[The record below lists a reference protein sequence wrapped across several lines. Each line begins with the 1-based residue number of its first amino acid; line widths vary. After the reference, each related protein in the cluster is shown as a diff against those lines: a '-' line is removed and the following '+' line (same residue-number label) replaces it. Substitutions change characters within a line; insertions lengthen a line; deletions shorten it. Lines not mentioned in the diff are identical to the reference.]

1 MMRVTGETY
10 SLPTRVLHWL
20 AATAIIVA
28 FFIGLAML
36 RVASGPTQDSLFFWH
51 ESLGT
56 TVLALTALRLAWRAV
71 RPAPPL
77 PAAVPGWIRTA
88 ARASHGLL
96 YALMLLQPIIG
107 WLGSSAFGAVV
118 NVFGLFDLPV
128 LLHQDKG
135 LAGLLFLIHRIGAFT
150 LAGLVTLHVGGA
162 LFHLV
167 VRRDGV
173 FRRMTG

>member
-1 MMRVTGETY
+1 MSATREIY
-10 SLPTRVLHWL
+10 SFPARLLHWL
-20 AATAIIVA
+20 AATAIVVA
-28 FFIGLAML
+28 FFIGLTML
-36 RVASGPTQDSLFFWH
+36 RIGSGPTQDSLFFWH

-56 TVLALTALRLAWRAV
+56 TVLALTALRLAWRAIS
-71 RPAPPL
+71 PAPPL
-77 PAAVPGWIRTA
+77 PATVPGWIRA
-88 ARASHGLL
+88 AAPASHRLL

-107 WLGSSAFGAVV
+107 WLGASAFGAVV

-135 LAGLLFLIHRIGAFT
+135 VAALLFLIHKIGAFT

>member
-1 MMRVTGETY
+1 MMPTTGEIY
-10 SLPTRVLHWL
+10 SVAARVLHWL
-20 AATAIIVA
+20 AALVIIVA
-28 FFIGLAML
+28 FFIGLTML

-51 ESLGT
+51 ESLGA
-56 TVLALTALRLAWRAV
+56 TVLGLTALRLAWRAIS
-71 RPAPPL
+71 PAPPL
-77 PAAVPGWIRTA
+77 PAAVPGWIRA
-88 ARASHGLL
+88 AAPASHAVL
-96 YALMLLQPIIG
+96 YALMLLQPIVG
-107 WLGSSAFGAVV
+107 WLGASAFGAVV

-135 LAGLLFLIHRIGAFT
+135 LAGVLFLIHKIGAFT
-150 LAGLVTLHVGGA
+150 LAALVTLHVGGA

>member
-1 MMRVTGETY
+1 MPVTGETY
-10 SLPTRVLHWL
+10 SAPARVLHWL
-20 AATAIIVA
+20 AAIAIVIA
-28 FFIGLAML
+28 FFIGLTML

-51 ESLGT
+51 ESLGA
-56 TVLALTALRLAWRAV
+56 TVLALTALRLAWRAIS
-71 RPAPPL
+71 PAPPL
-77 PAAVPGWIRTA
+77 PLTVPGWIRTA
-88 ARASHGLL
+88 APASHRVL

-107 WLGSSAFGAVV
+107 WLGASAFGAVV

-135 LAGLLFLIHRIGAFT
+135 LAGVLFLIHRIGAFT
-150 LAGLVTLHVGGA
+150 LAGLVTIHVGGA

>member
-1 MMRVTGETY
+1 MPVTGETY
-10 SLPTRVLHWL
+10 SVPARVLHWL
-20 AATAIIVA
+20 AAIAIVIA
-28 FFIGLAML
+28 FFIGLTML

-56 TVLALTALRLAWRAV
+56 TVLALTALRLAWRAIS
-71 RPAPPL
+71 PAPPL
-77 PAAVPGWIRTA
+77 PLTVPGWIRTA
-88 ARASHGLL
+88 APASHRLL

-107 WLGSSAFGAVV
+107 WLGASAFGAVV

-128 LLHQDKG
+128 LLPQDKG
-135 LAGLLFLIHRIGAFT
+135 LAALIFLIHRIGAFA
-150 LAGLVTLHVGGA
+150 LAGLVTLHVSGA

>member
-1 MMRVTGETY
+1 MPVVDKTY
-10 SLPTRVLHWL
+10 SVPARVLHWL
-20 AATAIIVA
+20 AAIAIVIA
-28 FFIGLAML
+28 FFIGLTML
-36 RVASGPTQDSLFFWH
+36 RIASGPTQDSLFFWH

-56 TVLALTALRLAWRAV
+56 TVLALTVLRLLWRAWR
-71 RPAPPL
+71 PPPPL
-77 PAAVPGWIRTA
+77 PSTVPDWIRA
-88 ARASHGLL
+88 YAPASHRLL

-107 WLGSSAFGAVV
+107 WLGASAFGAVV

-135 LAGLLFLIHRIGAFT
+135 LAALLFLIHKIGAFM
-150 LAGLVTLHVGGA
+150 LAALVTIHVGGA

>member
-1 MMRVTGETY
+1 MPVTGDTY
-10 SLPTRVLHWL
+10 SIPARLLHWL
-20 AATAIIVA
+20 AATAIVIA

-36 RVASGPTQDSLFFWH
+36 RIASGPTQDSLFFWH

-56 TVLALTALRLAWRAV
+56 TVLALTALRLAWRAIS
-71 RPAPPL
+71 PAPPL
-77 PAAVPGWIRTA
+77 PATVPGWIRA
-88 ARASHGLL
+88 AAPWSHRLL

-135 LAGLLFLIHRIGAFT
+135 LAGVLFLIHKFGAFT